1 MHIRMIAV
9 GGRQPA
15 WVDAAVESYT
25 RRLPVQWRFELV
37 SVPAAA
43 RSGSGDGRRAVE
55 AEGAKVLSLLGPAE
69 RLVALD
75 EGGRSL
81 SSAELAERV
90 AGWQS
95 DGRDV
100 CLVIG
105 GPDGLSA
112 ACLARAEL
120 RWSLSR
126 HTLPHGLARVVAI
139 EQLYRA
145 WTLLTGHPYHRE

>member
-9 GGRQPA
+9 GDRQPG
-15 WVDAAVESYT
+15 WVGEAVGHYAK
-25 RRLPVQWRFELV
+25 RLPVQWRFRVQALPV
-37 SVPAAA
+37 AV
-43 RSGSGDGRRAVE
+43 RSGSGGAARAVE
-55 AEGAKVLSLLGPAE
+55 AEGAKILGLLKPGE

-75 EGGRSL
+75 EHGVEL
-81 SSAELAERV
+81 TSAGLAERV
-90 AGWQS
+90 AGWQA

-105 GPDGLSA
+105 GPDGLSR
-112 ACLARAEL
+112 ACLDRAEL
-120 RWSLSR
+120 CWSLSR
-126 HTLPHGLARVVAI
+126 HTLPHGLARVLAV